1 MPPRPSPHPTDAEM
15 EILVLLWRDGAL
27 TAGEVRDQLVL
38 RRRTGYTTAL
48 KLLQTMRAKK
58 LVRRDESERAHR
70 YAAAVSEQV
79 VQAAV
84 VKTLVGQLF
93 GGSVS
98 QLVLRAISSTP
109 TSPAERAEIQLLLD
123 GHNTKPGKK
132 ECRRSSTSAFLL
144 HSGGHC
150 CISSGRASS

>member
-1 MPPRPSPHPTDAEM
+1 M
-15 EILVLLWRDGAL
+15 EILSLLWRDGAL
-27 TAGEVRDQLVL
+27 TAGQVRDRLAV

-48 KLLQTMRAKK
+48 KLLQTMRTKK

-70 YAAAVSEQV
+70 YAAAVSEER

-93 GGSVS
+93 SGSVS

-109 TSPAERAEIQLLLD
+109 TSPAERAEIQRLLD
-123 GHNTKPGKK
+123 AHELKPEKK
-132 ECRRSSTSAFLL
+132 R
-144 HSGGHC
+144 
-150 CISSGRASS
+150 